1 MTHETRIALLVGLV
15 FIVLFGLVLG
25 QRSIS
30 FSKSHH
36 SSQSAMPGV
45 SASSPPGPE
54 VVSAVFCERSNRPV
68 LAPSEQ
74 ERVVPDVSAA
84 SAPPAAPD
92 TQPVPVVRVI
102 SPPSLRTYRV
112 RSGDTLIGIAR
123 KVYGRRCEGEHLRI
137 YRANRDKLSS
147 PEALSVGQVLVIPP
161 PPADASRPRH
171 VASTTL
177 RSSASLRSTRK
188 PPHQRHYT
196 EMTLTAL
203 SSRFN
208 NDRTYVVRSGDCLT
222 DIARRE
228 IGSGSRSAVRKLLD
242 ANRGRIADPN
252 RLMVG
257 MRLKIPG

>member
-30 FSKSHH
+30 FSKSCR

-45 SASSPPGPE
+45 SASSPPAPE
-54 VVSAVFCERSNRPV
+54 VVSAAFCEGDNRPV

-74 ERVVPDVSAA
+74 GHLAADVSA
-84 SAPPAAPD
+84 SAATPNTRPE
-92 TQPVPVVRVI
+92 PVGRV
-102 SPPSLRTYRV
+102 SPPRPLRTYRV

-123 KVYGRRCEGEHLRI
+123 KVYGRRREGEHLRI
-137 YRANRDKLSS
+137 YRANRDKLTS
-147 PEALSVGQVLVIPP
+147 PAALSVGQVLVIPP
-161 PPADASRPRH
+161 PPAEASRPQH
-171 VASTTL
+171 VAS
-177 RSSASLRSTRK
+177 R
-188 PPHQRHYT
+188 PPQQRHYT

-208 NDRTYVVRSGDCLT
+208 SERTYVVRPGDCLT
-222 DIARRE
+222 DIARRTM
-228 IGSGSRSAVRKLLD
+228 GDASKSAVRKLLN
-242 ANRGRIADPN
+242 ANRDRLTNPN
-252 RLMVG
+252 RLTVG